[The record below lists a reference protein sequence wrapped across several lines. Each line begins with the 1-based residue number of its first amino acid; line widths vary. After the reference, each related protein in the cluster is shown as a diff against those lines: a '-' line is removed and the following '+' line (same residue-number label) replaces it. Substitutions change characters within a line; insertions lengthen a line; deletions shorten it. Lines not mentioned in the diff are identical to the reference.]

1 MNNWTYISVITTTLN
16 DQNHISENCIRS
28 VIYFF
33 ILTQVP
39 FVYMERVGFMTC
51 TAASHQGALKE
62 PAASLFRTCE
72 AHPFWTWYHT
82 NTMIF
87 FVQVSWLYQ
96 CHWKASLQP
105 KNAIGFG
112 GMHGSRPEAN
122 VWLAEMPH
130 MIQVSRYA
138 FSNGKYYR
146 PSHLQIIRQSLVVP
160 SLVAVFWNMVAGF

>member
-16 DQNHISENCIRS
+16 DQNHIRKIVFE
-28 VIYFF
+28 VYLFF

-39 FVYMERVGFMTC
+39 FVYMERGWGLWPVLQPATRGRSKSPQLHFSEDVWGTPV
-51 TAASHQGALKE
+51 LK
-62 PAASLFRTCE
+62 
-72 AHPFWTWYHT
+72 WYHT

-146 PSHLQIIRQSLVVP
+146 PHISK
-160 SLVAVFWNMVAGF
+160 